1 MSKRQKRATEEAYID
16 EPYSEIEVLSM
27 HDFKSGRKLKRKKD
41 IEHFNVP
48 GGRPSNLNKGGMSC
62 PYRESSSK
70 NSIPGNNDIQI
81 KGFKF
86 TGVK

>member
-1 MSKRQKRATEEAYID
+1 MSKRETEEAYID

-41 IEHFNVP
+41 MYHFNVP
-48 GGRPSNLNKGGMSC
+48 RKDPSSLNKGGMSC
-62 PYRESSSK
+62 PHRECSSK
-70 NSIPGNNDIQI
+70 NSIPGNNSIQI

-86 TGVK
+86 IGVK